1 MRRGGLLSPGRL
13 AAPVALGAALGLAG
27 CEPTVPTGPATDTP
41 GESDL
46 LDLERML
53 RQHRF
58 VPYQPS
64 ELFLDGAAMRRPP
77 EGTVPH
83 DEVTGDPAL
92 TRGVV
97 GGAHATRFPIPVT
110 IELVRYGKER
120 YDIFCSACHGVAGDG
135 ESEVARN
142 MTQRRPPSLVDARV
156 QAFPPGR
163 IYQVI
168 VEGYGLMR
176 SYAPQIPLRE
186 RWAIVAYVKALGRSR
201 AADLDALPPPLR
213 ERARKELP

>member
-1 MRRGGLLSPGRL
+1 MKRGRL
-13 AAPVALGAALGLAG
+13 LPLACLAAALCLA
-27 CEPTVPTGPATDTP
+27 CTPSTPADPEPGDA
-41 GESDL
+41 DL

-53 RQHRF
+53 RQARY

-64 ELFLDGAAMRRPP
+64 ELFHDGAAMRRPP
-77 EGTVPH
+77 EGTVPN
-83 DEVTGDPAL
+83 DRVTGDPGL
-92 TRGVV
+92 TRGVA
-97 GGAHATRFPIPVT
+97 GGAYVTRIPVPVT
-110 IELVRYGKER
+110 LDLLRYGKER
-120 YDIFCSACHGVAGDG
+120 FEIFCAACHGIAGDG

-142 MTQRRPPSLVDARV
+142 MTQRRPPSLVDPRV

-176 SYAPQIPLRE
+176 SYEPNIPLRE

-201 AADLDALPPPLR
+201 AAALDALPPPLR

>member
-1 MRRGGLLSPGRL
+1 MRRGRSAALAGL
-13 AAPVALGAALGLAG
+13 AAALCAA
-27 CEPTVPTGPATDTP
+27 CTPATPAQEEP
-41 GESDL
+41 GEGNT

-53 RQHRF
+53 RQKRYA
-58 VPYQPS
+58 PYEPA
-64 ELFLDGAAMRRPP
+64 EMFHDGAVMRRPP
-77 EGTVPH
+77 EGTVPN
-83 DEVTGDPAL
+83 DRVTGDPGL
-92 TRGVV
+92 TRGVA
-97 GGAHATRFPIPVT
+97 GGAYVDRIPIPVT
-110 IELVRYGKER
+110 LELVRYGQGR
-120 YDIFCSACHGVAGDG
+120 YEIFCGACHGVAGDG

-176 SYAPQIPLRE
+176 SYEPQIPLRE

-201 AADLDALPPPLR
+201 AAALDALPLPLR
-213 ERARKELP
+213 ERALKELP